1 VTAKAPKTKAEPRER
16 PAEPK
21 FQLRFVDVREVR
33 YLRLEDVAAFIGEL
47 GGGEETDVRWRLEEA
62 ARNLLAKMRAP

>member
-1 VTAKAPKTKAEPRER
+1 MTSKAAKTKDEPRKR
-16 PAEPK
+16 LAEPK

-33 YLRLEDVAAFIGEL
+33 YLRLEDVAAFICEL

-62 ARNLLAKMRAP
+62 AKNLLDRMRKP